1 MRVDGAANPD
11 LIHQSGERPDLVADA
26 ATPHERCDITNPIGC
41 RNARMGRIDMF
52 HF

>member
-26 ATPHERCDITNPIGC
+26 ATPHE
-41 RNARMGRIDMF
+41 AL
-52 HF
+52 